1 MAAMVFWTDAAFL
14 ALRFFCLRLVGVVS
28 EGVASKVVVVVVVVV
43 VFVGEF
49 VGEFV
54 GKLAAAVNE
63 CAWAP
68 SSAARSRSLRNGF
81 LSPKGGD
88 C

>member
-28 EGVASKVVVVVVVVV
+28 EGVASKVVVVVVVV
-43 VFVGEF
+43 FVGEF

-54 GKLAAAVNE
+54 GKLAAAVTE
-63 CAWAP
+63 CEWAP
-68 SSAARSRSLRNGF
+68 SSAARSRSSRNGF
-81 LSPKGGD
+81 GGD

>member
-1 MAAMVFWTDAAFL
+1 MAAMVFWTDATFL
-14 ALRFFCLRLVGVVS
+14 ALRLFCLRLVGVVS
-28 EGVASKVVVVVVVVV
+28 EGVASKVVVVVVV

>member
-49 VGEFV
+49 VGQ
-54 GKLAAAVNE
+54 LAAAMTE
-63 CAWAP
+63 CEWAP
-68 SSAARSRSLRNGF
+68 SSAARSRSSRNGF
-81 LSPKGGD
+81 GGD